1 MNASDTSRPMR
12 WTWTAIGAVLLVG
25 ATWIVRGQVQ
35 TRSSPMAING
45 MPEAGSEPS
54 AGGGD
59 DMAGMDMSSDGA
71 ISLTANQLRTFGVT
85 FGTVEMR
92 SLSQSV
98 RAAGRVVADEARIEQ
113 VAPRV
118 SGFVERLHV
127 NVTGQPVRRGQ
138 PMLELYAPELLAAQQ
153 ELLLAAELQRTLG
166 RSVVPGVPSSNA
178 DLVAAARRRLTLWN
192 ISAAQIDEVLQTRE
206 IRRTLTV
213 IAPASGIIT
222 ERNVTQGQAVSAG
235 QTLFTITDLSRVWV
249 EVDLRGAEATAVR
262 IGTLA
267 EVTIAGVSDAMRTGR
282 VEYVYATVD
291 AESRTTRARIAL
303 TNSDGVL
310 RPGMYATVRLA
321 TPVPSVLTVPSA
333 AVVQTGTRALV
344 FVDLGGGRLAPQE
357 VIIGLVTGDF
367 TEVIRG
373 LEPGQRVVTSAQFLL
388 DSESNLA
395 EVMKS
400 MIGMGGK
407 MEDMPGMDM
416 QGMDTKGM
424 DTKGMDM
431 SGTGKPAK
439 TTPPPPR

>member
-1 MNASDTSRPMR
+1 MNASDRSRRMR
-12 WTWTAIGAVLLVG
+12 WTWTAIGAVVLVA
-25 ATWIVRGQVQ
+25 ATWLVRGQVQ
-35 TRSSPMAING
+35 PRSSSKG
-45 MPEAGSEPS
+45 MDGMSEAGSALPS
-54 AGGGD
+54 GGGD
-59 DMAGMDMSSDGA
+59 DMAGMNMSTDGA
-71 ISLTANQLRTFGVT
+71 ISLSADQLRTFGVT
-85 FGTVEMR
+85 FGAVEMR
-92 SLSQSV
+92 SLSQAV

-113 VAPRV
+113 VAARV
-118 SGFVERLHV
+118 SGFVETLHV

-138 PMLELYAPELLAAQQ
+138 AMLELYAPELLAAQQ
-153 ELLLAAELQRTLG
+153 ELLLADELQRTLG
-166 RSVVPGVPSSNA
+166 NSVVPGVPASNA

-192 ISAAQIDEVLQTRE
+192 ISAAQIDEVLRTRE

-213 IAPASGIIT
+213 IAPASGVIT

-249 EVDLRGAEATAVR
+249 EVDLRGADASAVR
-262 IGTLA
+262 VGTLA
-267 EVTIAGVSDAMRTGR
+267 EVTIAGANDAARTGR
-282 VEYVYATVD
+282 VEYVYPTVD

-357 VIIGLVTGDF
+357 VVIGMVTGDF

-373 LEPGQRVVTSAQFLL
+373 LEPGQRVVTSAQYLL

-400 MIGMGGK
+400 MIGMGGT

-416 QGMDTKGM
+416 P
-424 DTKGMDM
+424 GMDM
-431 SGTGKPAK
+431 SP
-439 TTPPPPR
+439 PPPPR